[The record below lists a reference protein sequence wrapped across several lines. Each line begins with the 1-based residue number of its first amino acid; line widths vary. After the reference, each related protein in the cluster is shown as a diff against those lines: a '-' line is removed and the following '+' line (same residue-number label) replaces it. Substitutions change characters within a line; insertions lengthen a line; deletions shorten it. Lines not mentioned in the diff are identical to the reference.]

1 MNTLTQTFLVFF
13 LCVSYVFPLFFPM
26 FSLVVDGSYL
36 FPGVGSIIAVQD
48 LARLKEAARAYVK
61 LSKLSSPEAR
71 GT

>member
-1 MNTLTQTFLVFF
+1 
-13 LCVSYVFPLFFPM
+13 M

>member
-1 MNTLTQTFLVFF
+1 
-13 LCVSYVFPLFFPM
+13 M

-36 FPGVGSIIAVQD
+36 FQGVGSIIAVQD

>member
-1 MNTLTQTFLVFF
+1 
-13 LCVSYVFPLFFPM
+13 M

-36 FPGVGSIIAVQD
+36 FQGVGSIIAVQD
-48 LARLKEAARAYVK
+48 LARLKEARAYVK